1 MNFER
6 IKALIIKDTSL
17 YFRNRFIALITVL
30 GIIFYIA
37 FYFLMPKSVDE
48 TLEIGLYAPMD
59 IPSIEDMKTEG
70 FILIPAESD
79 EQLQE
84 SVISGKFSAGIALP
98 ANTAELL
105 EVGQFPDLT
114 LYLASDVPD
123 YLKSS
128 VTSVLRELAYQ
139 AAGHPFT
146 VVINEEIIGE
156 DMLGS
161 QIPPRD
167 RLRPLLAI
175 FLIMFETFGLANLI
189 AEELESGTARAL
201 MVTPMSVREFFAG
214 KGIFG
219 IGLAFIQS
227 IVFMAIVG
235 GLSEQPLLIIFG
247 LFLGSIMAT
256 AIGFLIGSLARDF
269 MSVLAWGMILFI
281 ILLVPAFGIM
291 FPGTVTGWVEYIPS
305 YYLVDLVHRVAGFG
319 AGWGDVWL
327 NIAVLS
333 GFSTLVL
340 LAGMYGIRRK
350 AL

>member
-1 MNFER
+1 MFNEFR
-6 IKALIIKDTSL
+6 TIKALVIKDTSL
-17 YFRNRFIALITVL
+17 YFRNRSSPLITVL

-70 FILIPAESD
+70 FILIPTESD

-84 SVISGKFSAGIALP
+84 SVISGEFSAGIALP
-98 ANTAELL
+98 VNTAELL

-114 LYLASDVPD
+114 LYLASDVPITEKQR
-123 YLKSS
+123 YFPSS
-128 VTSVLRELAYQ
+128 KKLAYQ
-139 AAGHPFT
+139 HRSSFHGCHQRR
-146 VVINEEIIGE
+146 NHGE
-156 DMLGS
+156 DMLAPDTS
-161 QIPPRD
+161 QRPPAPSAGNFSDNVRNVS
-167 RLRPLLAI
+167 P
-175 FLIMFETFGLANLI
+175 G
-189 AEELESGTARAL
+189 ESHCRRTRIGNCRAL
-201 MVTPMSVREFFAG
+201 MVTPMSVREFFVG

-340 LAGMYGIRRK
+340 LAGMYGIRSK

>member
-1 MNFER
+1 MNLER
-6 IKALIIKDTSL
+6 IKALVIKDTSL

-37 FYFLMPKSVDE
+37 FYFLMPKTVDE
-48 TLEIGLYAPMD
+48 TLKIGLFSSID
-59 IPSIEDMKTEG
+59 IPVIPAMETEG
-70 FILIPAESD
+70 LILIPVPSDAELRD
-79 EQLQE
+79 G
-84 SVISGKFSAGIALP
+84 VIDGTYIAGIALP
-98 ANTAELL
+98 ADTPVIPASELFH
-105 EVGQFPDLT
+105 GLT
-114 LYLASDVPD
+114 LYMASDVPE
-123 YLKSS
+123 YVKSS
-128 VTSVLRELAYQ
+128 ITSVLRELAYQ
-139 AAGHPFT
+139 AAGQPFT
-146 VVINEEIIGE
+146 VTINEEIIGD
-156 DMLGS
+156 DMLGA

-167 RLRPLLAI
+167 RIRPLLAI

-201 MVTPMSVREFFAG
+201 MVTPMSIREFFTG

-247 LFLGSIMAT
+247 LFLGSLMAT

-327 NIAVLS
+327 NIVILA
-333 GFSTLVL
+333 GFSIVALW
-340 LAGMYGIRRK
+340 AGIYGIRRK